1 MAKIFHERL
10 IADLEAMGYA
20 IGPVTKA
27 DTYTPPEGVQSA
39 ARRALKLIADGHA
52 GDGFTDVGRKRA
64 SDLAAGRSVSLN
76 TVKRM
81 HSYFARH
88 AVDKQGKDWDNAE
101 KPSPGKV
108 AWLAWGG
115 DAGKSWADAIVDRD
129 NVTKAYKRKYATRE
143 EAARAAAN
151 ARWGNR
157 TPDVPEVKEKPTKKV
172 DPVKEA
178 YRAFQAEAKKKKN
191 LEKTLELEKV
201 WLNAV
206 RDNAPP
212 KGDWRECDSIK
223 EAKAQFYGQGW
234 MTEVHFGKL
243 SVPMVNEVCKTWNE
257 LGTKYP
263 EVAAYVEVLGGHSG
277 LRDAGELPVKKF
289 SALGTAFYG
298 PRTIAL
304 NDSYSRD
311 QYEDFAQRAAAT
323 GFHPPRTGAKGDGV
337 RSVLVHEFGHMVG
350 RKTGLSQTEAAIK
363 EVRSSRPAGIRE
375 KTVKEFTKTNLSEYA
390 TRNSDE
396 AFAEAF
402 TEYHMSPN
410 PRPLATAIVE
420 RSFDAIGKTEWK
432 RDTVAK
438 AYKRKYATR
447 EEAARAAA
455 NARWGNRTPKVDAPA
470 EPAGPVIE
478 PWVDQKSAAAV
489 DREFNRRWGNRTLMR
504 LTGLSPEA
512 ANGSAEAINELLTLY
527 PDTTLHLV
535 GTQTGISQMIKSG
548 TYPPGT
554 PESVKSLASR
564 GRYPKMNL
572 SEGGD
577 YSPQLQFIRINKNNH
592 SSDGYGSVSTRLSEE
607 TGWYTPTGFPVGAGQ
622 PEGIRH
628 AAKRSMVHEFGH
640 AIDLHPKR
648 NSLPSDFSNSNNP
661 ITKAT
666 REITGA
672 PASSAAAN
680 KAVIETNIGTYAATN
695 AKELFAETFTEYHMN
710 PAARPLSVDF
720 VKFRMGEIGVPLAAP
735 STLGTIAK
743 AYKRK
748 YGSRAEAARAAANA
762 RWGNKGSATQET
774 SAADDAVYNPSPKEM
789 LAGKTASGRKL
800 RNTFSQTPVNG
811 YNIETD
817 PRPFGSAPEHLKRG
831 ALLLQGTGQALW
843 QVTSV
848 KGDVLRSKPVYDKY
862 GRKIYKPGTS
872 QSLLRQ
878 YWDNVTA
885 VKGNAADL
893 PDQDDAIAKAY
904 KRKYATRAEA
914 ARAAANA
921 RWGNK
926 GSTSTAAPAEPK
938 PQITKE
944 TDKVLRQFAQAGY
957 AAQTG
962 MGMRQQKGQLHVGV
976 DDTSVTITDLY
987 AMQKFPRSDPRAKA
1001 LLAYQ
1006 PEGKSSFTVKIGKGG
1021 KVGLHPEQNG
1031 PDMNSSTI
1039 DELTKKSRVDIGGF
1053 KPIPTIE
1060 GSKQQYVAT
1069 EVKNPK
1075 TKETATV
1082 YLRRDQYDGI
1092 LASQP
1097 PGTEL
1102 KVGFGENYRGKS
1114 RILSVVAINNGEK
1127 VAAVMAMGP
1136 NFDPTTGGDG
1146 RLTVKKVVSV
1156 HDMRAPVED
1165 DAITK
1170 FVSSKRSAAGR
1181 KAAEA
1186 RWGKRL
1192 KKFPKALGR
1201 MTPRQRASLMLSADK
1216 PAKVKFVGPEG
1227 KTEEALRDDAG
1238 NVVTE
1243 RMNPST
1249 EYKRRLYGS
1258 DSWVQTGK
1266 GPVLGPK
1273 LKRKKKVQ
1281 GNAVRE
1287 LARVRFAD
1295 APVQKAGDRSAAGRK
1310 AAEARWAGH
1319 QKKQTQS
1326 SPPADKPIFSR
1337 EEHAIAIALVERVA
1351 IEEPALTKQMEDF
1364 AEEFGGELTGL
1375 QNRLKKSGSLAR
1387 KIHMDAIEKSLS
1399 PEAAAAQI
1407 KDAVRYTMIL
1417 PDTNYGLS
1425 GQAIVDRLRAEGN
1438 DVKVKNT
1445 WSPDSEYKGINLQ
1458 VYNKKKGFWSELQLH
1473 TPQSFATKNETH
1485 KIYELERV
1493 EKDPKK
1499 KALYTAQM
1507 KAASGSLRIPPRAEV
1522 IKSKEDSMK
1531 EIWWK
1536 RVSDDGE
1543 TVYSVW
1549 HAHGPES
1556 MMEKNYAGEWVDAS
1570 EQYFT
1575 PFEET
1580 DFIEIS
1586 EDEVEA
1592 VLKDLTA

>member
-1 MAKIFHERL
+1 MPEFRERL
-10 IADLEAMGYA
+10 VADLEAMGYA

-157 TPDVPEVKEKPTKKV
+157 TP
-172 DPVKEA
+172 
-178 YRAFQAEAKKKKN
+178 
-191 LEKTLELEKV
+191 
-201 WLNAV
+201 
-206 RDNAPP
+206 
-212 KGDWRECDSIK
+212 
-223 EAKAQFYGQGW
+223 
-234 MTEVHFGKL
+234 
-243 SVPMVNEVCKTWNE
+243 
-257 LGTKYP
+257 
-263 EVAAYVEVLGGHSG
+263 
-277 LRDAGELPVKKF
+277 
-289 SALGTAFYG
+289 
-298 PRTIAL
+298 
-304 NDSYSRD
+304 
-311 QYEDFAQRAAAT
+311 
-323 GFHPPRTGAKGDGV
+323 
-337 RSVLVHEFGHMVG
+337 
-350 RKTGLSQTEAAIK
+350 
-363 EVRSSRPAGIRE
+363 
-375 KTVKEFTKTNLSEYA
+375 
-390 TRNSDE
+390 
-396 AFAEAF
+396 
-402 TEYHMSPN
+402 
-410 PRPLATAIVE
+410 
-420 RSFDAIGKTEWK
+420 
-432 RDTVAK
+432 
-438 AYKRKYATR
+438 
-447 EEAARAAA
+447 
-455 NARWGNRTPKVDAPA
+455 KVDAPA
-470 EPAGPVIE
+470 EPAGPTIE

-535 GTQTGISQMIKSG
+535 GTQTGVAQMIKSG

-554 PESVKSLASR
+554 PESVISLASR
-564 GRYPKMNL
+564 GRYPRMNL

-607 TGWYTPTGFPVGAGQ
+607 TGWFTPTGPPAGGPRGVGQ
-622 PEGIRH
+622 PDGVRH

-640 AIDLHPKR
+640 AIDLDPKR

-680 KAVIETNIGTYAATN
+680 RAVIENNIGTYAATN

-748 YGSRAEAARAAANA
+748 YASRAEAGRAAANA
-762 RWGNKGSATQET
+762 RWGNKGTTSTSTAAPKKQET
-774 SAADDAVYNPSPKEM
+774 SAADDAVYNPSYKEM
-789 LAGKTASGRKL
+789 LAGKTASGRKI
-800 RNTFSQTPVNG
+800 RDTFSQTPVNG
-811 YNIETD
+811 YNLETD

-831 ALLLQGTGQALW
+831 ALLVQGNSKALW

-848 KGDVLRSKPVYDKY
+848 KGDVLRSKQVYDKY
-862 GRKIYKPGTS
+862 GRKVYKPGTS

-926 GSTSTAAPAEPK
+926 GSTSTPAPAEPK
-938 PQITKE
+938 PEITKE
-944 TDKVLRQFAQAGY
+944 TDKVLRQFAKGGY
-957 AAQTG
+957 
-962 MGMRQQKGQLHVGV
+962 QKKLLVNV
-976 DDTSVTITDLY
+976 SNDKVIITDTY
-987 AMQKFPRSDPRAKA
+987 MMQVLDATDPKAKA
-1001 LLAYQ
+1001 VSAYK
-1006 PEGKSSFTVKIGKGG
+1006 PEGKESFTLKIAKAGT
-1021 KVGLHPEQNG
+1021 VGLMDDKNEISSDVVDSLVGKHLKHFPLGPAEVLNNG
-1031 PDMNSSTI
+1031 DFHNGEYVMATHENPKATSKYDASSEVYFNANQYDTLI
-1039 DELTKKSRVDIGGF
+1039 RNAPAGSEISITYNPRTKK
-1053 KPIPTIE
+1053 
-1060 GSKQQYVAT
+1060 
-1069 EVKNPK
+1069 
-1075 TKETATV
+1075 TA
-1082 YLRRDQYDGI
+1082 
-1092 LASQP
+1092 
-1097 PGTEL
+1097 
-1102 KVGFGENYRGKS
+1102 
-1114 RILSVVAINNGEK
+1114 SVVVQREGE
-1127 VAAVMAMGP
+1127 VVGLVMPVPERTVRDRMIG
-1136 NFDPTTGGDG
+1136 
-1146 RLTVKKVVSV
+1146 VKKVVSV
-1156 HDMRAPVED
+1156 HGMRAPVED

-1216 PAKVKFVGPEG
+1216 PAKVKFKGPEG
-1227 KTEEALRDDAG
+1227 RTEEVLRDETG

-1493 EKDPKK
+1493 ETDPKK

-1507 KAASGSLRIPPRAEV
+1507 KAASGSLRIPPRAEI
-1522 IKSKEDSMK
+1522 IKSKENGMK

-1536 RVSDDGE
+1536 RVSDDGK

-1549 HAHGPES
+1549 HAHGPKS
-1556 MMEKNYAGEWVDAS
+1556 MMEKNYAGDWVDAS

-1575 PFEET
+1575 PFEDS

-1586 EDEVEA
+1586 EDEVQA
-1592 VLKDLTA
+1592 VLKDLTT